1 MKKLLKS
8 RANRAKK
15 AFQSAGYVAVGSLAL
30 AGGAN
35 AAIDATAVTAEISSG
50 ITIVETIIVSMLGFG
65 VVFLV
70 GRSLYGLV
78 KR

>member
-1 MKKLLKS
+1 MNKLLKA

-15 AFQSAGYVAVGSLAL
+15 AFQAAGYTAVGSLAL
-30 AGGAN
+30 VGGAN
-35 AAIDATAVTAEISSG
+35 AAIDASAVTAEITSG
-50 ITIVETIIVSMLGFG
+50 ITVVETIIVAMLGFG